1 MKKTLL
7 SILAVFAGTT
17 CYAAVGDTVVLDGIT
32 YTATS
37 DTEAE
42 VSKADKTV
50 LNAVIPASVE
60 IEGDQLTVSAIGE
73 QAFYWSNVKS
83 VELPNTVTAIKG
95 QGFYDCDNLAEIKWG
110 TGLKSIGRYAF
121 GYTKLGPLSLPEG
134 LEFIDDSAFFR
145 CDDMTSVE
153 FPSTL
158 KEIGPSCFYKVP
170 LTKVVLPAG
179 LEVLGKSAFLS
190 CASLAEVTLNEGL
203 VTIGDNTFFGTALTS
218 IDIPSS
224 VTTIGAEAFYDA
236 PLAQI
241 NIGQNVETIG
251 AGAFSGTNLTTFTV
265 DPANKSFTVVD
276 DVLYNA
282 DKTLLVA
289 FPAKCTKT
297 ELTLPSECIGICG
310 EAFDRTG
317 IKKVTVGNKFRA
329 IDGFAFCKSQLSEI
343 NMPESLV
350 FIGEQAFAGTKLT
363 NVVLPPAM
371 PMIQEAAFA
380 QCESLVS
387 VTIPACVT
395 YIGLRAFWNCTALV
409 TVNCE
414 GMTPPE
420 IEDWYDVDESAFFNI
435 SSSAVCNIPV
445 GAADAYKASLWKSVF
460 STFNESLAAHVSPT
474 EIYPAENDKVSS
486 FDGIS
491 MAFAADM
498 TIVNSRPAVKVIEG
512 SLVAGVPVGTAI
524 SVDEWYLTS
533 DSKTELRVWPA
544 DYDGFLTPF
553 NMEQGKQYF
562 VIIPEGICK
571 DASGAFNEAL
581 TISYMGEYVAPK
593 VEITSVSPADGE
605 AIEQIGTLSFTFA
618 EKVNLQSSKL
628 ADIKVMKGSVDGT
641 EIPVERWWAVGGT
654 TSGTSLSIFAGDE
667 YDGYAM
673 PITLEDGVDYYV
685 IIPAALFRLSST
697 YNAANE
703 QIVLHYN
710 NGMSGIDRVE
720 ADANAP
726 VEYYNLQGVRV
737 DNPSAGLYIRRQGN
751 KATKVYVK

>member
-7 SILAVFAGTT
+7 SILAVLAGTT
-17 CYAAVGDTVVLDGIT
+17 CYAAVGDTVILDGIT

-37 DTEAE
+37 ATEAE
-42 VSKADKTV
+42 VSDADNTV
-50 LNAVIPASVE
+50 TTAVIPESVE
-60 IEGDQLTVSAIGE
+60 IDGDILTVTAIGE
-73 QAFYWSNVKS
+73 EAFEYSKITS
-83 VELPNTVTAIKG
+83 VELPNTVTEIKSM
-95 QGFYDCDNLAEIKWG
+95 GFYNCSLAQVKWG
-110 TGLKSIGRYAF
+110 TGLKTIGRYGF
-121 GYTKLGPLSLPEG
+121 GYTKMSSVALPEG
-134 LEFIDDSAFFR
+134 LEYIYDSAFYN
-145 CDDMTSVE
+145 CNSLTSIE

-158 KEIGPSCFYKVP
+158 REIGPSCFYKVP

-179 LEVLGKSAFLS
+179 LEVLGKNAFLHCS
-190 CASLAEVTLNEGL
+190 QLTEVTLNEGL
-203 VTIGDNTFFGTALTS
+203 VSIGAGTFFGTAITS
-218 IDIPSS
+218 LDIPST
-224 VTTIGAEAFYDA
+224 VTTIGDEAFYDV
-236 PLAQI
+236 PLSEFT
-241 NIGQNVETIG
+241 IGANVESIG

-265 DPANKSFTVVD
+265 DAANKNFTVVD

-289 FPAKCTKT
+289 FPAKCATT
-297 ELTLPSECIGICG
+297 ELTLPSECLGICG

-317 IKKVTVGNKFRA
+317 IQKVTVGNKFRA
-329 IDGFAFCKSQLSEI
+329 VDGFAFCQSKLSEI

-350 FIGEQAFAGTKLT
+350 FFGEQAFAGTNLT
-363 NVVLPPAM
+363 SVVLPKNLPE
-371 PMIQEAAFA
+371 IQEAVFA
-380 QCESLVS
+380 ECKALAS
-387 VTIPACVT
+387 VTIPASVT
-395 YIGLRAFWNCTALV
+395 YIDIKAFYNCTSLV

-420 IEDWYDVDESAFFNI
+420 LEDWYEASESPFFNI
-435 SSSAVCNIPV
+435 PSTAVCNIPM
-445 GAADAYKASLWKSVF
+445 GAAAAYNASLWKSVF
-460 STFNESLAAHVSPT
+460 SSFSESLPAHVIPT
-474 EIYPAENDKVSS
+474 EIYPAENSKVSS

-491 MAFAADM
+491 MAFASDM
-498 TIVNSRPAVKVIEG
+498 SIVNSHPDIKVIEG
-512 SLVAGVPVGTAI
+512 QLVAGVPIGNTI

-562 VIIPEGICK
+562 VVIPEGICK
-571 DASGAFNEAL
+571 DASGVYNEAMI
-581 TISYMGEYVAPK
+581 ISYMGDYVAPK
-593 VEITSVSPADGE
+593 VEITAISPADGE
-605 AIEQIGTLSFTFA
+605 VIDHIGTISFTFA

-628 ADIKVMKGSVDGT
+628 SAIKVMKGSVDGT
-641 EIPVERWWAVGGT
+641 EIPVEQWWAVNGT

-685 IIPAALFRLSST
+685 VIPAALFRLASS

-710 NGMSGIDRVE
+710 NGTSGIDKVE
-720 ADANAP
+720 SDANAP